1 MAERITKTPQLD
13 FLERIAQASRERHG
27 SQEVHDWW
35 FEQADEKFRQLAQT
49 FINLS
54 GSNMARQAHLDVTDD
69 ISLEMGAVELSEE
82 LGNTFY
88 SARSRGFS
96 SEKIVMQV
104 NKRARDLERRSGNPG
119 WSYPLT
125 NFTIDILAKKWGLS
139 ERRVADLKR
148 SVISTSRPTLP

>member
-13 FLERIAQASRERHG
+13 FLERIAQAARERHS
-27 SQEVHDWW
+27 SQEVHEWW
-35 FEQADEKFRQLAQT
+35 FEQADEKFRELAQT
-49 FINLS
+49 FINLR
-54 GSNMARQAHLDVTDD
+54 GSNAARQAHLDVSDD

-96 SEKIVMQV
+96 AEKIIMQV
-104 NKRARDLERRSGNPG
+104 NRRARDLERRSGIPG

-125 NFTIDILAKKWGLS
+125 SFTVDILGRKWGLS
-139 ERRVADLKR
+139 DRRVQDLKK
-148 SVISTSRPTLP
+148 SINKTIQP